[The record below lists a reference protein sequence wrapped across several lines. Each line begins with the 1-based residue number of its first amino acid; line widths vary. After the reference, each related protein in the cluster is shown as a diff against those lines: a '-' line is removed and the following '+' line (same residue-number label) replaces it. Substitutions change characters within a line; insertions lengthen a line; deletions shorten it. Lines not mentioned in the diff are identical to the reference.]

1 MQRILV
7 GAVALFTLSLSA
19 GCTLAM
25 IEQLRKPGTA
35 TAPAAADFPEA
46 EQVLRGA
53 AIKAPRSG
61 TIVRAYILDETWGAN
76 PESTARR
83 VELSLYYRTTGGA
96 LVKDEKG
103 GQDQV
108 CFAYGCVLDQ
118 LATPSGYGAAV
129 VECNDALARKVT
141 CDSVAA
147 LPQGVVL

>member
-1 MQRILV
+1 MQRIFA
-7 GAVALFTLSLSA
+7 GATALFALSLSA

-53 AIKAPRSG
+53 AIKAPRAG
-61 TIVRAYILDETWGAN
+61 NIERAYILDETWGAN
-76 PESTARR
+76 PEGSARH
-83 VELSLYYRTTGGA
+83 VSLSLYYRSTGGA
-96 LVKDEKG
+96 LVKDEAG

-108 CFAYGCVLDQ
+108 CFAYGCALVQ
-118 LATPSGYGAAV
+118 FATPGGYGAAV

-147 LPQGVVL
+147 LPQGVAL